1 MARLAVRRRTTSRA
15 IVYGSLTFYSV
26 LAIFPLYW
34 LVTSSFKTGLELVS
48 PTPTLVPLHP
58 SLLNYV
64 QVLSTGLIVDFFVNS
79 IKISV
84 ITTVCLVAI
93 ASLAAYSLTRFQYP
107 GRSII
112 ANSVLAAY
120 MFPGILLAV
129 PLTLLYTTIGL
140 INTHF
145 GLILAYVTFGLPFA
159 LWLLIAYFET
169 IPREI
174 DEAARVDGASHFGV
188 YWRIIL
194 PLSLPGLV
202 TVGIFAFLGAWNE
215 FLLALVLIQQN
226 ELKTLPVG
234 LALFLQGGPGDTI
247 QWGGRLAAGVMVIV
261 PCLVFFVIVNRFII
275 RGLAAGAVKG

>member
-1 MARLAVRRRTTSRA
+1 MASLGSRRRVGNRA
-15 IVYGSLTFYSV
+15 LIYVALTVYAV
-26 LAIFPLYW
+26 VAIFPLYW
-34 LVTSSFKTGLELVS
+34 LVTSSFKTGLELIS
-48 PTPTLVPLHP
+48 PTPTLLPLHP
-58 SLLNYV
+58 SLANYARV
-64 QVLSTGLIVDFFVNS
+64 FSTGLIVDFFVNS
-79 IKISV
+79 IKISI
-84 ITTVCLVAI
+84 ITTICLIVI

-129 PLTLLYTTIGL
+129 PLAIFYADVGL

-169 IPREI
+169 IPHEI

-188 YWRIIL
+188 YWRVIL
-194 PLSLPGLV
+194 PLAAPGLV
-202 TVGIFAFLGAWNE
+202 TAAIFAFLGAWNE

-247 QWGGRLAAGVMVIV
+247 EWGGRMAAGVMVIF
-261 PCLVFFVIVNRFII
+261 PSLLFFILVSRYIVH
-275 RGLAAGAVKG
+275 GLAAGAVKG

>member
-1 MARLAVRRRTTSRA
+1 MARVLLRRRTKTH
-15 IVYGSLTFYSV
+15 
-26 LAIFPLYW
+26 LAIYLVLTLYAVIALFPLYW
-34 LVTSSFKTGLELVS
+34 LLTSSFKTGLELIA
-48 PTPTLVPLHP
+48 PTPTLLPLHP
-58 SLLNYV
+58 SLANYAR
-64 QVLSTGLIVDFFVNS
+64 VLSTGLIVDFFVNS
-79 IKISV
+79 IKISI
-84 ITTVCLVAI
+84 ITTICLIVI

-129 PLTLLYTTIGL
+129 PLVIFYAEVGL
-140 INTHF
+140 INTHV

-188 YWRIIL
+188 YWRVIL
-194 PLSLPGLV
+194 PLAAPGLV
-202 TVGIFAFLGAWNE
+202 TTAIFAFLGAWNE

-247 QWGGRLAAGVMVIV
+247 EWGGRMAAGVMVIF
-261 PCLVFFVIVNRFII
+261 PSLLFFLLVSRYIVH
-275 RGLAAGAVKG
+275 GLAAGAVKG

>member
-1 MARLAVRRRTTSRA
+1 MTRVLSRRHAKTRSVIYLVLTLYAVIA
-15 IVYGSLTFYSV
+15 L
-26 LAIFPLYW
+26 FPLYW
-34 LVTSSFKTGLELVS
+34 LLTSSFKTGLELIS
-48 PTPTLVPLHP
+48 PTPTLLPLQP
-58 SLLNYV
+58 SLANYAR
-64 QVLSTGLIVDFFVNS
+64 VLSTGLMVDFFVNS
-79 IKISV
+79 LKIAL
-84 ITTVCLVAI
+84 ITTACLIAI

-107 GRSII
+107 GRAII

-129 PLTLLYTTIGL
+129 PLVIFYAGVGL

-145 GLILAYVTFGLPFA
+145 GLILAYVAFGLPFA

-188 YWRIIL
+188 YWRVIL
-194 PLSLPGLV
+194 PLAAPGLV
-202 TVGIFAFLGAWNE
+202 TAAIFSFLGAWNE

-234 LALFLQGGPGDTI
+234 LALYLQGGPGDTI
-247 QWGGRLAAGVMVIV
+247 EWGGRMAAGVMVIF
-261 PCLVFFVIVNRFII
+261 PSLLFFLLVSRYIVH
-275 RGLAAGAVKG
+275 GLAAGAVKG